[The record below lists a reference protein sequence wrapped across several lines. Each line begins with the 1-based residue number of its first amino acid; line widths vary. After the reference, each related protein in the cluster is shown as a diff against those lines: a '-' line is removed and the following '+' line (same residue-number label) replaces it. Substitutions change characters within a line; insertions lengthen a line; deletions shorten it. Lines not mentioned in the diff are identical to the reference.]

1 MRHWGILWLFGCRV
15 MLGEAIG
22 PAEVWW
28 VVEGMEMPPP
38 TTACH
43 RCGGRKLGKAGE
55 KAWWGSHCLSG

>member
-1 MRHWGILWLFGCRV
+1 